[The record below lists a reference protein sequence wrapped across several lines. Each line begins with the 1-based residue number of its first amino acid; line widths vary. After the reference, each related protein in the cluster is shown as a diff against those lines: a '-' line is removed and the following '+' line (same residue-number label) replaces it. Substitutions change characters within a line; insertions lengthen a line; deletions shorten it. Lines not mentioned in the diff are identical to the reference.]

1 MTFTELLKQYGVSY
15 VTEGHHHCRH
25 GWIQLDCPFC
35 GRGTQKWHMG
45 YSLDNN
51 FLNCWRCGFHPVIK
65 TLEEL
70 TGLQDHIVRKM
81 LDNVLTSPP
90 SKIKT
95 VKGKLKLPKE
105 LTILSSR
112 HRHQHYLN
120 DRGFVWTEIEKLW
133 HVRAIG
139 IAPKL
144 AWRLFIPIYFH
155 GQVVSWT
162 TRSISDTAKVRY
174 INAPPTDESMPIK
187 SLLYGEDYARNA
199 IIICEGPT
207 DVWRIGPGAVAT
219 LGVNYSPS
227 QLNRMI
233 QYPKRII
240 CFDGDS
246 GAQKRAQR
254 LSDDLSVFAGE
265 TFIAQIDEK
274 DPAAASDRTIQK
286 LRKLLK

>member
-65 TLEEL
+65 TLVEL

-95 VKGKLKLPKE
+95 VKGKLKLPKNLE
-105 LTILSSR
+105 PLGKR
-112 HRHQHYLN
+112 HRNYLKSRN
-120 DRGFVWTEIEKLW
+120 FDCSNLEMFWHLKGIGVSAKL
-133 HVRAIG
+133 
-139 IAPKL
+139 P
-144 AWRLFIPIYFH
+144 WRIFIPIHFQ
-155 GQVVSWT
+155 GQTESWT
-162 TRSISDTAKVRY
+162 TRAIGNNSARY
-174 INAPPTDESMPIK
+174 ISASSDEERIPHK
-187 SLLYGEDYARNA
+187 NLLYGEDYARKA

-274 DPAAASDRTIQK
+274 DPAEASDRTIQK